1 MRQIFEWW
9 YFKRYG
15 TSFIE
20 QVSINHLTPMLNGTD
35 GNNGWTNNNDNA
47 SLSLPSSSMNGFNNG
62 NMSNGSSSNGSDSTI
77 PVTGTNECKVWKNP
91 CALFRGAEYQRLTQ
105 HNGKEPLTFHDM
117 NLSAQEHQTFF
128 SCDLDEGKPEYE
140 SNILLCSS
148 QLDLITTSLFLVM
161 QRAWRERT
169 PSIRIQLAHDAL
181 EKNSE

>member
-1 MRQIFEWW
+1 
-9 YFKRYG
+9 
-15 TSFIE
+15 
-20 QVSINHLTPMLNGTD
+20 MLNGSD
-35 GNNGWTNNNDNA
+35 GNNGSTNNNENS

-62 NMSNGSSSNGSDSTI
+62 NMNNGPSSNGSDSTI

-140 SNILLCSS
+140 SKIRILLFLSIQKISLKFFASS
-148 QLDLITTSLFLVM
+148 DAKSL
-161 QRAWRERT
+161 ART
-169 PSIRIQLAHDAL
+169 NTIDTNSI
-181 EKNSE
+181 SS